1 MLNKNP
7 IIVINGLSELIRQV
21 LPLLVVVGLVHLSP
35 EKLAGLVS
43 IIGLVL
49 AFVSS
54 TLLNAQTIPTVIA
67 DQQIRTAVRSPEGTS
82 VKEVKEKV
90 EAVNG

>member
-1 MLNKNP
+1 MNKEP
-7 IIVINGLSELIRQV
+7 TVIINGLSELLRQV

-49 AFVSS
+49 AFVST
-54 TLLNAQTIPTVIA
+54 TLLRGQVVATDKANAQIVTAIRGPETATVADVIA
-67 DQQIRTAVRSPEGTS
+67 KTERDA
-82 VKEVKEKV
+82 K
-90 EAVNG
+90 